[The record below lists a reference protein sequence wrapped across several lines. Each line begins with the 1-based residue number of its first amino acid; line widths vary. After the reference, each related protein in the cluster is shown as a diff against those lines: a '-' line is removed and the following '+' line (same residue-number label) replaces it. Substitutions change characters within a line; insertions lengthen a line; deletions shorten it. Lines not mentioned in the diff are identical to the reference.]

1 MKKILKYSLL
11 LFILLLIPI
20 TTVNAKTLGDIEREL
35 SASEKKLNDTNVQK
49 AINKQDI
56 DTTNKKISDIKSN
69 IDKINKDISL
79 KEQESVQLGKNIV
92 KKNEEIKDLM
102 RYYQISSSGS
112 TMLEYIMGAKSIT
125 DLIYRLSITEQ
136 ISSYNKKSINEM
148 NDMIAENERIKTE
161 LASKKDELAN
171 LKNELDTQ
179 IVVLNEKQGELD
191 DEGETETQV
200 IKGIK
205 SQISYYKSLGCKSS
219 DNIAVCTRK
228 VYGNTDLPVGTTFR
242 RPTASG
248 RITSEFGN
256 RTLNG
261 SFNKHFAIDIGMPIG
276 TSVYSIAP
284 GIVGYTGDICGTS
297 LVVWHNING
306 KEYSS
311 IYCHLSK
318 QLVKKGQIVTA
329 DTKIA
334 LSGCTGKCFGAHLHL
349 GLATGKYKALD
360 GYSRYY
366 SVGKGDSLEE
376 HTFNPRNVII
386 FPSKGSSY
394 SNR

>member
-191 DEGETETQV
+191 DEGETEAQV
-200 IKGIK
+200 IKG
-205 SQISYYKSLGCKSS
+205 
-219 DNIAVCTRK
+219 N
-228 VYGNTDLPVGTTFR
+228 
-242 RPTASG
+242 
-248 RITSEFGN
+248 
-256 RTLNG
+256 
-261 SFNKHFAIDIGMPIG
+261 
-276 TSVYSIAP
+276 
-284 GIVGYTGDICGTS
+284 
-297 LVVWHNING
+297 
-306 KEYSS
+306 
-311 IYCHLSK
+311 
-318 QLVKKGQIVTA
+318 
-329 DTKIA
+329 
-334 LSGCTGKCFGAHLHL
+334 
-349 GLATGKYKALD
+349 
-360 GYSRYY
+360 
-366 SVGKGDSLEE
+366 
-376 HTFNPRNVII
+376 
-386 FPSKGSSY
+386 
-394 SNR
+394 